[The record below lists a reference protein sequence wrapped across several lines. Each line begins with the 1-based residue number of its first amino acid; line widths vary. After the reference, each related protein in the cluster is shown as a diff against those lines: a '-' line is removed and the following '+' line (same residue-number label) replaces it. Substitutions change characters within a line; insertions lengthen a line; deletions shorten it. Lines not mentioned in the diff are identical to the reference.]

1 MRRTIYK
8 RQQGGEKVINVC
20 RRIQTGHNRFVQ
32 PVQRIS
38 PGQIMRICSL
48 LGALVHARKDEIKQL
63 AKRGEQEGGL
73 MAGGLEK
80 KCVTNVRIT
89 SENNTAGVS
98 RRGERLILMR
108 ITNPRHT
115 PLLTSALAVCVC
127 ARVYLSVSV
136 VGI

>member
-1 MRRTIYK
+1 
-8 RQQGGEKVINVC
+8 
-20 RRIQTGHNRFVQ
+20 
-32 PVQRIS
+32 
-38 PGQIMRICSL
+38 
-48 LGALVHARKDEIKQL
+48 
-63 AKRGEQEGGL
+63 

-89 SENNTAGVS
+89 SENSTAGVR

-115 PLLTSALAVCVC
+115 PLLTSALVACVC
-127 ARVYLSVSV
+127 ARAYLSVSV